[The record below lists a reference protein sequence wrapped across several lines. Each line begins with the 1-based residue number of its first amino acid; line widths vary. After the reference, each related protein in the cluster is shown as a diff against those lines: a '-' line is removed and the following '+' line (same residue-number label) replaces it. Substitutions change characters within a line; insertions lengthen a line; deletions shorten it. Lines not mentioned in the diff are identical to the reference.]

1 MDSAKL
7 RVSLGNVIR
16 ARRANL
22 DFSQEAFADKIGL
35 HRTYQGDIERGE
47 RNLSLNNLVR
57 VADGLGIRLSV
68 LIAEA
73 ETALKSHG
81 ARK

>member
-7 RVSLGNVIR
+7 RISLGNVIR

-22 DFSQEAFADKIGL
+22 GFSQEAFADKIGL

-73 ETALKSHG
+73 ETAVKSHG